1 MTSGVFFVSD
11 PSRFHDSILPPR
23 RRKFILVDQCLES
36 AIGHHL
42 FYNRALADAAADLG
56 FETSILAQ
64 CSFDGS
70 LLSPHRCLTV
80 FPRDARAQPSLFAQ
94 RQPWLLRWLDYV
106 TKRQFR
112 REIGKAF
119 RHGEWKNDDLIF
131 GQMMTPRHLAAWAD
145 WMADQRGPGVPE
157 LFVHV
162 AYDPSRFAAHR
173 GFRTAW
179 TKLTNSP
186 NAKRLRPLTDS
197 TRLLGAYE
205 QLLGRKV
212 RVLPHVVDENI
223 GALQAPLPGVDP
235 VFGVLGSPR
244 CDKAFP
250 VVAAAILAT
259 ADWNSRPRFI
269 VQTADPDNGSRP
281 WVERLREARLP
292 HVEIVDRNIDSPQEY
307 AALFARTTALLLPY
321 RLKPY
326 GVRTS
331 GIFCE
336 ALASGRV
343 VVVSEQSWMHE
354 TAVQSEAA
362 HLAVP
367 EDDLDSLKR
376 AIAEVTANRS
386 ALLAKAA
393 VGLEKHRR
401 EFSARHFV
409 EKLAELS
416 SNDDV

>member
-1 MTSGVFFVSD
+1 MTSGAFSTSD
-11 PSRFHDSILPPR
+11 PSHFRDSVLPPR
-23 RRKFILVDQCLES
+23 RRQLVLVDQCLES

-56 FETSILAQ
+56 FDTTILAQ
-64 CSFDGS
+64 RSFDGS

-80 FPRDARAQPSLFAQ
+80 FPRDARAQPSPFAQ
-94 RQPWLLRWLDYV
+94 RQPWLLRWLDYI
-106 TKRQFR
+106 TMRQFR

-119 RHGEWKNDDLIF
+119 RDIEWKNDDLIF

-162 AYDPSRFAAHR
+162 AYDPSRFATHR
-173 GFRTAW
+173 GFLSFWA
-179 TKLTNSP
+179 KLTNSP
-186 NAKRLRPLTDS
+186 NAKRLRPVTDS

-205 QLLGRKV
+205 QLLGRKI
-212 RVLPHVVDENI
+212 RILPHVVDETI
-223 GALQAPLPGVDP
+223 GELPAPAPDADP

-259 ADWNSRPRFI
+259 ADWSNRPRFI
-269 VQTADPDNGSRP
+269 VQTAEPDEGSRP
-281 WVERLREARLP
+281 WVERLCEAPLP
-292 HVEIVDRNIDSPQEY
+292 HVEIVDCNIDNPQQY
-307 AALFARTTALLLPY
+307 AALFARTTGLLLPY
-321 RLKPY
+321 RLKTY

-343 VVVSEQSWMHE
+343 VVVSEQSWMHK
-354 TAVQSEAA
+354 TAVQSDAA
-362 HLAVP
+362 HVAVP
-367 EDDLDSLKR
+367 EDDVDSLKR
-376 AIAEVTANRS
+376 AIAGVASSHR

-393 VGLEKHRR
+393 LGVEQHRS

-409 EKLAELS
+409 EKLVEFS
-416 SNDDV
+416 SNNGG